1 MTITKRGAFVAAVGL
16 AACVLLATVLSVR
29 PWAQSDQTVRT
40 CKHRQPIAHGDSPN
54 GIPWTVAAS
63 IRDNGRNCSAWLLGF
78 EFRPD
83 RKPYSQSWEAK
94 AKAELHRQF
103 PMPGSFS
110 WGWRIPAGGHL
121 PNDFMISGRDAYE
134 GSERVFAGAAGG
146 SVKSITLTMS
156 SGRHVVI
163 RPRLPSQALR
173 QRFVWLRN
181 LRYFVSYYH
190 LGSHVQKVTV
200 RSAKGMFTVR
210 GNEVTGDEGSF
221 EMIGRTGL

>member
-1 MTITKRGAFVAAVGL
+1 MLKITKRRVYIVAAGL
-16 AACVLLATVLSVR
+16 AACFLMASVLNVR
-29 PWAQSDQTVRT
+29 LWAQSDQKVRT
-40 CKHRQPIAHGDSPN
+40 CQHRQPIAHGDSPG
-54 GIPWTVAAS
+54 GIPWTVRVS
-63 IRDNGRNCSAWLLGF
+63 IRGNGHNCSAWLLGF

-83 RKPYSQSWEAK
+83 QKPYSHSWEAEINK
-94 AKAELHRQF
+94 QI

-110 WGWRIPAGGHL
+110 WGWGIPAGGHL
-121 PNDFMISGRDAYE
+121 PNDFTISGQDAYE

-156 SGRHVVI
+156 GGKYVVI
-163 RPRLPSQALR
+163 RPRLPGRALR

-190 LGSHVQKVTV
+190 PGSHVQKVTV
-200 RSAKGMFTVR
+200 RSAKGVFTIK
-210 GNEVTGDEGSF
+210 GNEVTGDEGAF

>member
-1 MTITKRGAFVAAVGL
+1 MPIAKRRFYIAAAGL
-16 AACVLLATVLSVR
+16 TACFLMANIFNVR
-29 PWAQSDQTVRT
+29 PWAQSDQPVHT
-40 CKHRQPIAHGDSPN
+40 CRHRQPIAHGKSPN
-54 GIPWTVAAS
+54 GIPWTVTVS
-63 IRDNGRNCSAWLLGF
+63 IRDSGRNCSAWLLGF

-83 RKPYSQSWEAK
+83 RKPYSHSWEAQI
-94 AKAELHRQF
+94 AKQT

-110 WGWRIPAGGHL
+110 WSWRVPVDGHL
-121 PNDFMISGRDAYE
+121 PNDFMISGRDDYE

-146 SVKSITLTMS
+146 SVKSMTLMMS

-163 RPRLPSQALR
+163 RPRLPGRTLR

-181 LRYFVSYYH
+181 LRYFASYYP

-200 RSAKGMFTVR
+200 RSARGIVTVR
-210 GNEVTGDEGSF
+210 GNEVTGDEGAF

>member
-1 MTITKRGAFVAAVGL
+1 MTMMKRGAVIAAAGF
-16 AACVLLATVLSVR
+16 AACVLVANALNVR
-29 PWAQSDQTVRT
+29 PWAQSDQMVRT
-40 CKHRQPIAHGDSPN
+40 CEHRQPIAHGISPS
-54 GIPWTVAAS
+54 GTPWTVTAS
-63 IRDNGRNCSAWLLGF
+63 IRDNGSNCSAWLLGF

-83 RKPYSQSWEAK
+83 RKPYSHSWEREVERTK
-94 AKAELHRQF
+94 QVT
-103 PMPGSFS
+103 MPGSFS
-110 WGWRIPAGGHL
+110 WGWGIPPGGHL
-121 PNDFMISGRDAYE
+121 PNDFTISGQDAYE

-146 SVKSITLTMS
+146 GVESITLTMN

-163 RPRLPSQALR
+163 RPRLPGRTLR

-200 RSAKGMFTVR
+200 RSARGVFTVR
-210 GNEVTGDEGSF
+210 GNEVIGDEGAF

>member
-1 MTITKRGAFVAAVGL
+1 MAVTFL
-16 AACVLLATVLSVR
+16 TACFLLATVLNVR
-29 PWAQSDQTVRT
+29 LWAQSDQTART
-40 CKHRQPIAHGDSPN
+40 CGHRQPIAHGKSTN
-54 GIPWTVAAS
+54 GIPWTVMVS
-63 IRDNGRNCSAWLLGF
+63 IRKNGRNCSAWLLGF

-83 RKPYSQSWEAK
+83 RKPYSHGWEAE
-94 AKAELHRQF
+94 AERSRKI

-110 WGWRIPAGGHL
+110 WSWGIPTGGHL
-121 PNDFMISGRDAYE
+121 PNDFVIGARDDYE
-134 GSERVFAGAAGG
+134 GSERVFAGAASG

-156 SGRHVVI
+156 SGKHMVI
-163 RPRLPSQALR
+163 HSQPPSQTLR

-200 RSAKGMFTVR
+200 RSSRGVFTVK
-210 GNEVTGDEGSF
+210 GNEVIGDEGAF

>member
-1 MTITKRGAFVAAVGL
+1 MAAIGL
-16 AACVLLATVLSVR
+16 AACFLLAIVLSVR

-40 CKHRQPIAHGDSPN
+40 CEHRQPIAHGDSPN
-54 GIPWTVAAS
+54 GIPWTAAAS

-94 AKAELHRQF
+94 AEAELHRQF

-121 PNDFMISGRDAYE
+121 PNDFMISGRDEYE

-163 RPRLPSQALR
+163 RPRLPGQALR

-181 LRYFVSYYH
+181 LRYFVSYYP
-190 LGSHVQKVTV
+190 LGSHVQEVKV
-200 RSAKGMFTVR
+200 RNAKGMFTVR
-210 GNEVTGDEGSF
+210 EKEITGDEGVF